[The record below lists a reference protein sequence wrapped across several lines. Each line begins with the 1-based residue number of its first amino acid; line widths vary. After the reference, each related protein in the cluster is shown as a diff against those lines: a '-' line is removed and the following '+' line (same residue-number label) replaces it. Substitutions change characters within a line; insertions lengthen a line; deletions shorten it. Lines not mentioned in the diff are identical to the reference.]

1 MSEDRGL
8 PAIDRRAVLGAALA
22 GGAGVAAARVLGWR
36 RVVEVDPPQ
45 LTAEAVAKRSGL
57 DWVSPLGDEATRV
70 AHLLRRTTFGYT
82 PAELEAAVADG
93 YQRTV
98 DRLIETPPAE
108 PPPLAGADE
117 ASQTK
122 PLNFGAL
129 QTWWTEWMITGPTP
143 FAEKMALFWHGHFTS
158 EFRKVGL
165 QAPYVYW
172 QNLTWRRFFL
182 GDLRSIIYQVTVDPA
197 MLRYLDL
204 AQSSGRNPNENYARE
219 LMELYAMGSGTFTE
233 DDVKAAAKALAGW
246 REPRTESMVKAQ
258 IDEAIKRTGSAPR
271 NPPKP
276 DTVRTGIFERGRAYQ
291 GPPLAFLAATRQ
303 WDTQAVIDRILEQE
317 SVAPF
322 IARKV
327 AVRFLSPHV
336 EDATV
341 ARLAERFRKSRYD
354 MRTLMHDL
362 FTSPE
367 FTSPA
372 AYRALLKSPVE
383 YMVSAAKVFA
393 APQLAKLAIQAGQGM
408 GQVLFDPPSVGGWP
422 ENESWISS
430 NTMLA
435 RINFAAAAIAQLRT
449 VPRSD
454 DAHAVF
460 LDATLGPQTFRL
472 LNEAHDDRRR
482 WTVVL
487 CCSEFQLK

>member
-1 MSEDRGL
+1 
-8 PAIDRRAVLGAALA
+8 
-22 GGAGVAAARVLGWR
+22 
-36 RVVEVDPPQ
+36 PQ
-45 LTAEAVAKRSGL
+45 LTADAVAKRWGL

-182 GDLRSIIYQVTVDPA
+182 GDLRSILYQVTVDPA

-291 GPPLAFLAATRQ
+291 GPPLAFLGATRQ

-336 EDATV
+336 EDATI

-362 FTSPE
+362 FASPE

-430 NTMLA
+430 STMLA
-435 RINFAAAAIAQLRT
+435 RINFAAAAIAQLR
-449 VPRSD
+449 
-454 DAHAVF
+454 
-460 LDATLGPQTFRL
+460 
-472 LNEAHDDRRR
+472 
-482 WTVVL
+482 
-487 CCSEFQLK
+487 

>member
-1 MSEDRGL
+1 MSEGRGL

-122 PLNFGAL
+122 PLNLGAL

-143 FAEKMALFWHGHFTS
+143 FAEKMALLWHGHFTS

-182 GDLRSIIYQVTVDPA
+182 GDLRSILYQVTVDPA

-276 DTVRTGIFERGRAYQ
+276 DTVRTGIFERGRAYG

-303 WDTQAVIDRILEQE
+303 WDTQTVIDRILEQE

-362 FTSPE
+362 LTSPE

-393 APQLAKLAIQAGQGM
+393 APQLAKLAIRSGQGM

-460 LDATLGPQTFRL
+460 LDATLNPQTLRL

-487 CCSEFQLK
+487 SCSEFHLK